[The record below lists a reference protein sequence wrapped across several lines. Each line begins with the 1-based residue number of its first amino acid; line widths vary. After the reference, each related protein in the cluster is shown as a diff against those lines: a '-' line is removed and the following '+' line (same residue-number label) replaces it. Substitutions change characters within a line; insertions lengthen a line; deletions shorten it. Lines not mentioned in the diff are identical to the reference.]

1 MRLSIL
7 ALSLV
12 ASSVMGHSMVV
23 PNKSDRV
30 SLKDEVITLRVSN
43 LTVKYPVDYIL
54 SINGVTLGK
63 IRKVGY
69 QSTVVVK
76 VKLTGDQDEK
86 KKICTTSVPSST
98 QETVSQGMYISTRV
112 CTSID
117 YFNR

>member
-7 ALSLV
+7 ALSLM
-12 ASSVMGHSMVV
+12 ATSVMGHSMVV

-43 LTVKYPVDYIL
+43 LTVKSPVDYIL
-54 SINGVTLGK
+54 SINDKNLGK
-63 IRKVGY
+63 IQKVGY
-69 QSTVVVK
+69 KSTVVVK
-76 VKLTGDQDEK
+76 VKLTGEQDEK
-86 KKICTTSVPSST
+86 KKICTTSIPSTSK
-98 QETVSQGMYISTRV
+98 ESDSQGMHISTRV

>member
-1 MRLSIL
+1 
-7 ALSLV
+7 
-12 ASSVMGHSMVV
+12 MGHSMVV

-30 SLKDEVITLRVSN
+30 SLKNEVITLRVSN
-43 LTVKYPVDYIL
+43 LTVKSPVDYIL
-54 SINGVTLGK
+54 SVNEKTLGK
-63 IRKVGY
+63 IQQVGY
-69 QSTVVVK
+69 KSTVVVK

-98 QETVSQGMYISTRV
+98 QESDSTGMYLSTRV